1 MLVIFIRVHS
11 GCDFGVVGE
20 IGQEWRKEVLDR
32 EQLKSL
38 NEKKLEPNLGC
49 NSARKDEVQFQPLK
63 ICSLVFYSLPYELT
77 DEIPDYL
84 DDEVSAENAKPAPD
98 FI

>member
-49 NSARKDEVQFQPLK
+49 NSARKDEV
-63 ICSLVFYSLPYELT
+63 
-77 DEIPDYL
+77 
-84 DDEVSAENAKPAPD
+84 
-98 FI
+98 